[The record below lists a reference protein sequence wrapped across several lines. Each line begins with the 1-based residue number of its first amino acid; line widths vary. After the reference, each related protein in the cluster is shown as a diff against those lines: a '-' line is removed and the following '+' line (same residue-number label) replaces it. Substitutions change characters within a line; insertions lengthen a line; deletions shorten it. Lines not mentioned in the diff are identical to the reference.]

1 LEPVEHGDHAVVR
14 EERRSKGRLATIALC
29 VSAAIG
35 APALEAGRQA
45 PGGQDRISTSA
56 EALERLNDPDWRV
69 RLSGVMWLYQH
80 GSEIPGAVEALVERS
95 HDENEEVRR
104 WSAYALGEA
113 GRSAALAIPPLVE
126 MLSARS
132 ASERTAAARALQE
145 LGTPPQAIPGLL
157 ASASEPD
164 HGVGAR
170 EAAIE
175 ALARAEPSDEIVLRF
190 VSLLADSSPL
200 VAGAAHKAL
209 LGLGPRASAA
219 VPALVERIERPG
231 SRARVAA
238 ADVLG
243 HIGPAAG
250 PAVPALFG
258 LLEDDDS
265 RVRETAAEAIRSI
278 RSGPRGPS

>member
-1 LEPVEHGDHAVVR
+1 VERGNHAVVR
-14 EERRSKGRLATIALC
+14 EERRLRGCVAIAALC
-29 VSAAIG
+29 VGVAVG
-35 APALEAGRQA
+35 APALGAILQA
-45 PGGQDRISTSA
+45 PGSQDRISTSA

-80 GSEIPGAVEALVERS
+80 ANEVPGAVEALVERS
-95 HDENEEVRR
+95 HDGNEEVRR

-132 ASERTAAARALQE
+132 ASERTAAARALE
-145 LGTPPQAIPGLL
+145 KLGPPPEAIPGLL

-175 ALARAEPSDEIVLRF
+175 ALTRAEPSDEIVLRF
-190 VSLLADSSPL
+190 VSLIADSSPL

-219 VPALVERIERPG
+219 VPALVERIDRPG
-231 SRARVAA
+231 SRAREAA

-265 RVRETAAEAIRSI
+265 TVRDTAAEAIRSI
-278 RSGPRGPS
+278 RSEPRDPS